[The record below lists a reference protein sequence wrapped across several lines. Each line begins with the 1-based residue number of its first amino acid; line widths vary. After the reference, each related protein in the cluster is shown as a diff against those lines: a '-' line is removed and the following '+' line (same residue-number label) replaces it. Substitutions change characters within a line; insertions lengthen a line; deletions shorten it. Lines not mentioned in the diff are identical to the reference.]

1 VSRIPSSITSHWRVL
16 VALAAVYSIWGGTYL
31 AIRFAIETVPPFLM
45 AGSRFVIAGAIL
57 YTWMR
62 LSRVP
67 APTRIQWRSATIIGG
82 LLLLGGNGVLAW
94 SEQLVPSG
102 LAALMIATVPV
113 WMVLLDWLRGG
124 AARPNL
130 GVTIGLVLGLAGIVL
145 LAGPTNIAGGNH
157 LNSVGVLLLLF
168 AAVSWATGSLYAR
181 RAPIPATPLLATA
194 MEMLVG
200 GALLLIAGSIA
211 GEWGQLRLDQV
222 SLRSLLSYGYLILFG
237 SLVGFSAYTWL
248 LRATSTAIASTY
260 AYVNPVV
267 AVFLGWALA
276 GEPLTLQTM
285 LAAAII
291 VTAVVIITT
300 NQARMRAPKP
310 ANTVAG
316 VVQAD

>member
-1 VSRIPSSITSHWRVL
+1 MSKIPSSITSHWRVL
-16 VALAAVYSIWGGTYL
+16 AALAAVYSIWGGTYL
-31 AIRFAIETVPPFLM
+31 AIRFAIETMPPFLM
-45 AGSRFVIAGAIL
+45 AGSRFIIAGAVL

-62 LSRVP
+62 LSGAP
-67 APTRIQWRSATIIGG
+67 APTRIQWRSTAIIGG
-82 LLLLGGNGVLAW
+82 LLLMGGNGVLAW
-94 SEQLVPSG
+94 AEQLVPSG

-130 GVTIGLVLGLAGIVL
+130 GVTIGLVLGLVGIAL
-145 LAGPTNIAGGNH
+145 LAGPANIAGGNNM
-157 LNSVGVLLLLF
+157 NSFGVLLLLF
-168 AAVSWATGSLYAR
+168 AAISWATGSLYAR
-181 RAPIPATPLLATA
+181 RAPIPSTPLLATA

-200 GALLLIAGSIA
+200 GMLLLVAASVT
-211 GEWGQLRLDQV
+211 GEWRQLRLDQV

-276 GEPLTLQTM
+276 GEPLTLQTI

-300 NQARMRAPKP
+300 NQSKKSMPKP
-310 ANTVAG
+310 ANAVAG
-316 VVQAD
+316 AVQAD

>member
-1 VSRIPSSITSHWRVL
+1 MSKIPSSITLHWRVL
-16 VALAAVYSIWGGTYL
+16 AALAAVYSIWGGTYL
-31 AIRFAIETVPPFLM
+31 AIRFAIETMPPFLM

-57 YTWMR
+57 YAWMR
-62 LSRVP
+62 LSGAP
-67 APTRIQWRSATIIGG
+67 APTRIQWRSTAIIGA
-82 LLLLGGNGVLAW
+82 LLLGGNGVLAW
-94 SEQLVPSG
+94 AEQLVPSG

-130 GVTIGLVLGLAGIVL
+130 GVTIGLVLGLAGIAL

-157 LNSVGVLLLLF
+157 LNSFGVLLLLF
-168 AAVSWATGSLYAR
+168 AAISWATGSLYAR
-181 RAPIPATPLLATA
+181 RALIPAPPLLATA

-200 GALLLIAGSIA
+200 GGLLLVAGSIT
-211 GEWGQLRLDQV
+211 GEWGQLRFDQV
-222 SLRSLLSYGYLILFG
+222 SLRSLLSFGYLVVFG
-237 SLVGFSAYTWL
+237 SLIGFSAYTWL

-267 AVFLGWALA
+267 AVFLGWSLA
-276 GEPLTLQTM
+276 GEPLTVQTM

-300 NQARMRAPKP
+300 NQSRKSAPKP
-310 ANTVAG
+310 ANAVAG
-316 VVQAD
+316 AVQAE

>member
-1 VSRIPSSITSHWRVL
+1 MSKIPSSITSRWRVL
-16 VALAAVYSIWGGTYL
+16 AALAAVYSIWGGTYL

-45 AGSRFVIAGAIL
+45 VGSRFVIAGAIL
-57 YTWMR
+57 YAWMR
-62 LSRVP
+62 LSGAP
-67 APTRIQWRSATIIGG
+67 APTRIQWRSAAIIGG

-94 SEQLVPSG
+94 AEQLVPSG

-130 GVTIGLVLGLAGIVL
+130 GVTIGLVLGLAGIAL

-157 LNSVGVLLLLF
+157 MNSFGVLLLLF
-168 AAVSWATGSLYAR
+168 AAISWASGSLYAR

-200 GALLLIAGSIA
+200 GGLAIAAGLIT

-222 SLRSLLSYGYLILFG
+222 SLRSLQSFGYLVVFG

-276 GEPLTLQTM
+276 SEPLTLQTI

-291 VTAVVIITT
+291 VMAVVIITT
-300 NQARMRAPKP
+300 NQSKKSAPKP
-310 ANTVAG
+310 ANAVAG
-316 VVQAD
+316 VAQAE